1 MRNHLLVFG
10 LAAVFAACLAAPAA
24 AQDDNVSGIG
34 ASEGADGTIFQTM
47 SATTNYFATHRQCTD
62 PTLTSTTI
70 SGAVADC
77 CIAGDIWRV
86 TVAKKKALAHAGNV
100 GAAAGSAAFAP
111 DVYSANATIVT
122 SVKKVDVYTTSGNN
136 TPGGIPA
143 GLTTRYIT
151 NGGGPVCSTRAT
163 VGGTVP

>member
-1 MRNHLLVFG
+1 MRKHLLVCG
-10 LAAVFAACLAAPAA
+10 LAGLLTAGLSAPAG
-24 AQDDNVSGIG
+24 AQNTVSGL
-34 ASEGADGTIFQTM
+34 GADQGAEGTIFQGMT
-47 SATTNYFATHRQCTD
+47 ATTNYFATHAQCTD
-62 PTLTSTTI
+62 PTGTSTSI

-86 TVAKKKALAHAGNV
+86 TVAKKKALAHTANV
-100 GAAAGSAAFAP
+100 GAASGSAAFAP

-122 SVKKVDVYTTSGNN
+122 AVKKVDVYTTGGNAA
-136 TPGGIPA
+136 PGGLPA

-151 NGGGPVCSTRAT
+151 NGGGPVCSTKAT

>member
-1 MRNHLLVFG
+1 MRNHLCVFG
-10 LAAVFAACLAAPAA
+10 LAALFAACLAAPAA

-34 ASEGADGTIFQTM
+34 ASEGAEGTIFQTM
-47 SATTNYFATHRQCTD
+47 TATTNYFAAHRRCTD
-62 PTLTSTTI
+62 PTLTSTLI
-70 SGAVADC
+70 AAAVADC
-77 CIAGDIWRV
+77 CVPGDIWRV

-100 GAAAGSAAFAP
+100 GAAAGAAAFPP

-122 SVKKVDVYTTSGNN
+122 VVKNVDVYTTSGNN
-136 TPGGIPA
+136 TPGGIAA

-151 NGGGPVCSTRAT
+151 NGGGPVCSARGT